1 MSSVA
6 GVEVGD
12 GELARNLSMVADG
25 VDSAVSARAVEGV
38 IADTFILAQLL
49 MMGSGSQR
57 QIVDPRHRRRRS

>member
-12 GELARNLSMVADG
+12 GELARNLSMVARG

-57 QIVDPRHRRRRS
+57 QIVDGT